1 MFGQRE
7 AKTVAMPA
15 MAHKRKV
22 GMLQGGG
29 VAFVHPEHGE
39 ECVVLENGQCA
50 FSVHSKKQKEAHV
63 YFYVLSAELPEGA
76 RENPKTWDDTKGI
89 AHKRSAA
96 VRALIARPLPRLSK
110 EFAPTPATRLA
121 RFRRHPA
128 FFELNDFV
136 HEKPTS
142 GFAAKLYCAAPA
154 LHEAARKAAR
164 RIMKDMARDGGT
176 AAAAVTMRTLVV
188 QLAMLADCARG
199 SLARHR
205 ARVLDED
212 EPAGSARTLDV
223 FLDDNGALYFE
234 HLLALCGFKAD
245 ALGVWA
251 PACEDATERLLG
263 QHAHPTGVN
272 PLRRAW
278 AFPPRGGARVA
289 RTCMGAVRQD
299 AARQDAAARQPV
311 RHERPRGLRGGR
323 GRARPGCARQG
334 WPHVPGVGA
343 PAGHRAQMDRAEG
356 RAAAGARPNPPRERE
371 SAL

>member
-1 MFGQRE
+1 MASRL
-7 AKTVAMPA
+7 PA

-22 GMLQGGG
+22 GMLQGG

-39 ECVVLENGQCA
+39 CVVLENGQWT
-50 FSVHSKKQKEAHV
+50 FSVHGKKQKEAHV

-89 AHKRSAA
+89 AHERSAA
-96 VRALIARPLPRLSK
+96 VRALIARPLPRLSN

-176 AAAAVTMRTLVV
+176 AAAVITMRALVV

-263 QHAHPTGVN
+263 QHAHPT
-272 PLRRAW
+272 
-278 AFPPRGGARVA
+278 
-289 RTCMGAVRQD
+289 
-299 AARQDAAARQPV
+299 
-311 RHERPRGLRGGR
+311 
-323 GRARPGCARQG
+323 
-334 WPHVPGVGA
+334 
-343 PAGHRAQMDRAEG
+343 
-356 RAAAGARPNPPRERE
+356 
-371 SAL
+371 